1 MTGMVGYFLAKN
13 KLSNASRWLILLP
26 LGLAALL
33 HGLYDFG
40 LASGVSWLV
49 LASIFITISASVGLF
64 LLYMRATDLDQE
76 SGLSA
81 VGHNTFCRSCG
92 QPNPKHNLYCTRCG
106 QYA

>member
-1 MTGMVGYFLAKN
+1 
-13 KLSNASRWLILLP
+13 
-26 LGLAALL
+26 
-33 HGLYDFG
+33 
-40 LASGVSWLV
+40 
-49 LASIFITISASVGLF
+49 
-64 LLYMRATDLDQE
+64 MRATDLDQE